1 MNSPDEI
8 QEKSKILFEKKRLMS
23 NNLKNYKQFC
33 LYIYLSDIK
42 FVRENEIIELKILRK
57 I

>member
-8 QEKSKILFEKKRLMS
+8 QEKSKILFEKKRLIS

-33 LYIYLSDIK
+33 LYIY
-42 FVRENEIIELKILRK
+42 
-57 I
+57 

>member
-8 QEKSKILFEKKRLMS
+8 QEKSKILFEKKRLIS

-33 LYIYLSDIK
+33 FIYLFK
-42 FVRENEIIELKILRK
+42 
-57 I
+57 